1 MAIYN
6 LSLTQLLNALT
17 IGHPAAMLAGKK
29 NEQRTSLQP
38 SDTQHG
44 GVNALPDPSHARVAS
59 RVALRMRAVPAHA
72 AVEVGEGSAA
82 LAKRRDRA
90 SNPAG
95 FHLRML

>member
-1 MAIYN
+1 M
-6 LSLTQLLNALT
+6 
-17 IGHPAAMLAGKK
+17 
-29 NEQRTSLQP
+29 
-38 SDTQHG
+38 
-44 GVNALPDPSHARVAS
+44 PDPSHARVAS